1 MPPTEPDD
9 DYDPYRYPIFYLPD
23 ITPTEDPIHLPAALI
38 PEFRHKDQGYK
49 LLSHLWHVQLGHD
62 QARHHWNI
70 QALHGYWRTYGPRTF
85 EGRYYGWSPTWIVDA
100 LFSLQRDLEKL
111 QKVADRIMLKRARVC
126 AQARR
131 ILKRA
136 GIQVEDES
144 WVNDEKVKFAVEL
157 AREDVGDEGCAG
169 DEEVIIKKLRRDRE
183 RDRERERE
191 KEAGK
196 ERRRLGV
203 RAGGRRRS
211 RSSASLGSSDSE
223 ATNASPTHKPP
234 PARKRPTTPSDSLA
248 IDASESVRKVEADAV
263 ADRQREP
270 EQRGDGERNNAPLDF
285 LSRLTSFRLGNSL
298 SKEEMTGTPPPM
310 DMEIPMSEYE
320 VASGSDS
327 EPEQPRERM
336 LHDSDGAEL
345 ACPNNDEFMY
355 PGEGS
360 FKLTSPTSENK
371 E

>member
-23 ITPTEDPIHLPAALI
+23 ITLADDPIHLPAPLI
-38 PEFRHKDQGYK
+38 PEFRHKDQEYK

-70 QALHGYWRTYGPRTF
+70 QALHGFWRTYGPRTF

-111 QKVADRIMLKRARVC
+111 QKVADRIMLKRARMR
-126 AQARR
+126 AQARK

-136 GIQVEDES
+136 GVQVEDES
-144 WVNDEKVKFAVEL
+144 WVNDEEVELAVEL

-169 DEEVIIKKLRRDRE
+169 DEEVMIKKIR

-191 KEAGK
+191 KEREKGPGK
-196 ERRRLGV
+196 ERRRLGA

-211 RSSASLGSSDSE
+211 RSSARLGSSDSE
-223 ATNASPTHKPP
+223 ATNESPTHKPP
-234 PARKRPTTPSDSLA
+234 PARKRPTTPPDSSA
-248 IDASESVRKVEADAV
+248 IDASESARKADTV
-263 ADRQREP
+263 ADRQREQGP
-270 EQRGDGERNNAPLDF
+270 RGDREQKSVPQDF
-285 LSRLTSFRLGNSL
+285 LSRLTCFRLGNSL

-310 DMEIPMSEYE
+310 DMEIQVSEYE
-320 VASGSDS
+320 VSSGLDS
-327 EPEQPRERM
+327 EPEQLREHM
-336 LHDSDGAEL
+336 LHDGDGAGL

-360 FKLTSPTSENK
+360 FRLTSPTPESK